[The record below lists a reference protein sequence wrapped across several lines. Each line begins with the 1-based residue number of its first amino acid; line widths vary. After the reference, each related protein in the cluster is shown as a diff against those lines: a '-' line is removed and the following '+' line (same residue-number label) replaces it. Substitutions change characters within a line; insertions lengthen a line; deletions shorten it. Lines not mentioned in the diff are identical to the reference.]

1 MSLIEQ
7 KADHGALDIAY
18 YANYVI
24 GIMARLCAPVRDD
37 EIVALKQLSG
47 IVPIYKY
54 VCLTQ

>member
-7 KADHGALDIAY
+7 KAEHGVLDVAY

-24 GIMARLCAPVRDD
+24 DNMARLCAPVRDE
-37 EIVALKQLSG
+37 EIAALKQLSG

-54 VCLTQ
+54 VYLN